1 MVGVRSTI
9 FSFGVLGLV
18 FASLLVAQ
26 QESGSMLGT
35 VSDPSGASVPGAQ
48 VTVTNQATAATFTAV
63 TDGSGLW
70 RAPQLNP
77 GVYDISVAAKGFST
91 LVRKDVQVRV
101 ADRLKVD
108 LALQVGALT
117 ETVTVTESTPLLQVE
132 DAALGQVVDNKTI
145 VELPLNGRNWL
156 SLAALVPATVSNG
169 GQNAPLNYGGLR
181 NNQAQYILDGAD
193 NTNLIAGGAA
203 FSPPI
208 DALEEFKVQTNNF
221 TADTAGFSG
230 AVLNATVKSGSN
242 AFHGNA
248 YEFLRNR
255 SLNARNFFAV
265 PTAPKPQLNRNN
277 FGASIG
283 GPIWKNKLFFF
294 LNVDSLSQRQATTQ
308 STTVFSDAQKA
319 GNFSSTLGGQ
329 AGTDK
334 AGNPVFAGQ
343 IFNPFA
349 LHGAP
354 DGTLVRD
361 AFVGNIIPTN
371 LINPVSKKL
380 IDLVPKPFLSGTP
393 NYIVSTSSP
402 QNTTSYLGRIDWTRS
417 AKDNI
422 NGHVGWT
429 SGLNTAA
436 CIFALPVCGGGGG
449 GLNATTENRQIGLGW
464 THVFGPTTINEL
476 TAGFTRTASIR
487 DLLGSDTDYN
497 GQYGIPFPFQGPH
510 MGSLAFLGIT
520 GYTAI
525 GAAAAGGPYF
535 QFVNKFELADNVTVI
550 RGKHSMKFG
559 VSGRLKLFHNQ
570 WSSNF
575 GHGSLNFSGAY
586 TRQIGFGTSGNAV
599 ADYLLGVSDV
609 AQFGN
614 IVHEKD
620 IWKDFETY
628 AQDKWALT
636 PKLTLSLGV
645 RYFYNPPSWEARDQV
660 ASVGTG
666 PGYHNP
672 VITVPYSIDDA
683 SYNFIANTLFP
694 FMTTRR
700 ATELS
705 RSMTNPD
712 HGAFAPRLGIAYQL
726 SKKTVLRTGFGIF
739 YGFPEQVGGN
749 ILGVNPPSRLV
760 LNSTADQIN
769 PTIFIDKAAFGTTPF
784 NRPLNNPPGD
794 FLSVRNPYSPPET
807 TLMTNFSIQHE
818 FLSGWLLEVGYIG
831 NRSYHLYVNTSIND
845 ATPALPGDNSS
856 IASRRIA
863 TPALGNLPLYAPQ
876 GSSTYQAATFNVE
889 KRFSGGFSI
898 LTNYTYSRALGNTDA
913 GAKSPYDLKDS
924 YGPLSFDVRNH
935 FSFSGVW
942 DVPLGKGKPFLSNVS
957 GVVNQFVGGWQL
969 NGISTLQ
976 GGTRA
981 TPAVGFS
988 LGRTTTNSRPNIVG
1002 DPTQGVARQP
1012 YAWLNPAA
1020 FASPTNADLLSG
1032 NYFGNAGAGILA
1044 LPGMVNF
1051 DVSVLKN
1058 FSVRERIRIQFRT
1071 EFFNFTNTPFF
1082 GGTGSLGTTLGTA
1095 TFGKITSAGDPRVV
1109 QLGLKVTF

>member
-1 MVGVRSTI
+1 
-9 FSFGVLGLV
+9 
-18 FASLLVAQ
+18 
-26 QESGSMLGT
+26 MLGT

-48 VTVTNQATAATFTAV
+48 VTVTNQATAATFTAL

-101 ADRLKVD
+101 ADRLRVD

-117 ETVTVTESTPLLQVE
+117 ETVTVTEATPLLQVE
-132 DAALGQVVDNKTI
+132 DAALGQVVDNKTMI
-145 VELPLNGRNWL
+145 ELPLNGRNWL
-156 SLAALVPATVSNG
+156 QLASLTPATVSTPTGPVNI
-169 GQNAPLNYGGLR
+169 GGLR
-181 NNQAQYILDGAD
+181 TNQQQYLLDGAD

-203 FSPPI
+203 FAPPI
-208 DALEEFKVQTNNF
+208 DALQEFKVQTNNF

-283 GPIWKNKLFFF
+283 GPVLKNKLFFF

-308 STTVFSDAQKA
+308 ATTVFTDAQKA

-329 AGTDK
+329 VGTDA

-343 IFNPFA
+343 IFNPFS
-349 LHGAP
+349 LHAAP
-354 DGTLVRD
+354 NGTLVRD
-361 AFVGNIIPTN
+361 AFVGNTIPSN
-371 LINPVSKKL
+371 LINPVSQKL
-380 IDLVPKPFLSGTP
+380 ISLVPRPFLPGTP
-393 NYIVSTSSP
+393 NYIVSTSNP
-402 QNTTSYLGRIDWTRS
+402 LNTTSYLGRVDWTRS
-417 AKDNI
+417 EKNTI
-422 NGHVGWT
+422 SSHVGWT

-436 CIFALPVCGGGGG
+436 CIFELPVCGGGGG
-449 GLNATTENRQIGLGW
+449 GLTATTENRQIGAGW

-476 TAGFTRTASIR
+476 TAGYTRTVSVR
-487 DLLGSDTDYN
+487 DLLGSNTDYN

-510 MGSLAFLGIT
+510 MGSLAFLGIS
-520 GYTAI
+520 GYTGI
-525 GAAAAGGPYF
+525 GAAGAGGPYF

-559 VSGRLKLFHNQ
+559 VSARLKLFHNQ
-570 WSSNF
+570 YSSNF
-575 GHGSLNFSGAY
+575 GHGQEDFTGVY
-586 TRQIGFGTSGNAV
+586 TRQPGFAATGNAV
-599 ADYLLGVSDV
+599 ADYLTGVASD
-609 AQFGN
+609 AFYGN

-620 IWKDFETY
+620 IWKDFEWY

-636 PKLTLSLGV
+636 SKLTVSLGV

-660 ASVGTG
+660 ASVLTG

-672 VITVPYSIDDA
+672 VIAVPYSIDDA

-712 HGAFAPRLGIAYQL
+712 HGAFAPRLGVAYQM

-784 NRPLNNPPGD
+784 NRALNNPPGD

-807 TLMTNFSIQHE
+807 TLMTNLSIQHE
-818 FLSGWLLEVGYIG
+818 FLPGWLLEVGYIG
-831 NRSYHLYVNTSIND
+831 NRSYHLYVNTQIND
-845 ATPALPGDNSS
+845 ATPALPGDNST
-856 IASRRIA
+856 IVSRRIA
-863 TPALGNLPLYAPQ
+863 TPFLGNLPLYAPQ

-913 GAKSPYDLKDS
+913 AAKSPYDLRDS

-935 FSFSGVW
+935 FSLSGVW
-942 DVPLGKGKPFLSNVS
+942 DLPFGKGKSMFSNIS
-957 GVVNQFVGGWQL
+957 GVTNQIVGGWQL
-969 NGISTLQ
+969 NAISTLQ
-976 GGTRA
+976 GGTRS
-981 TPAVGFS
+981 TPTMSFS
-988 LGRTTTNSRPNIVG
+988 LGRTTTNSRPNVIG
-1002 DPTQGVARQP
+1002 DPTQGTARQP
-1012 YAWLNPAA
+1012 YDWFNTAA
-1020 FASPTNADLLSG
+1020 FAAPNNADLLSG
-1032 NYFGNAGAGILA
+1032 NFFGNGGAGIISN
-1044 LPGMVNF
+1044 PGLVNF

-1082 GGTGSLGTTLGTA
+1082 NGPGTVMNTP

-1109 QLGLKVTF
+1109 QLGLKVVF